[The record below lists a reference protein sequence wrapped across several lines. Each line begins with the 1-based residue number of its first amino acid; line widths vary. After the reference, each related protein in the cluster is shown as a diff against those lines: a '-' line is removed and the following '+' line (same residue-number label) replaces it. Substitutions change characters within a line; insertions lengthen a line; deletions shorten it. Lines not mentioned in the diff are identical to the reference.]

1 MPLLRLEL
9 TTKTSSQIDCQD
21 LDKGISTSI
30 SKEERGGAR
39 IADRRQVG
47 ASPAWSISFAF
58 GGQKCMRSLVKDR
71 FTEAQF

>member
-30 SKEERGGAR
+30 SKEERGGQELP
-39 IADRRQVG
+39 IAAKSEPPPLGPFHSPLG
-47 ASPAWSISFAF
+47 AK
-58 GGQKCMRSLVKDR
+58 KCMRSLVKDR